1 MKVISWVLRREHTF
15 PLIIGLADGILTALT
30 LTAGRV
36 IHSQPGVDST
46 LAFRV
51 PLASSLSGAFVF
63 FVAEYGR
70 LRGEL
75 VYAER
80 QLNLPTY
87 GSFAASRLGRAVFR
101 EAVGGAVISCVCNFL
116 GALLPLL
123 FIVLLPESS
132 WLAIVIAI
140 TALGALG
147 VGVAYVVHGNLARWA
162 GALIIAGVLLTFVGT
177 ELHII

>member
-1 MKVISWVLRREHTF
+1 MNVISWVVRREHTF
-15 PLIIGLADGILTALT
+15 ALIVGLADGILTALT

-36 IHSQPGVDST
+36 IYSQPGVDST
-46 LAFRV
+46 LAFRI

-63 FVAEYGR
+63 FVAEYSR

-80 QLNLPTY
+80 ELSLTTH
-87 GSFAASRLGRAVFR
+87 GLAASRLGRTVFR

-123 FIVLLPESS
+123 FTVLLPESS
-132 WLAIVIAI
+132 WLAIIIAI

-147 VGVAYVVHGNLARWA
+147 VGVAYVVHGNLIRWA
-162 GALIIAGVLLTFVGT
+162 GALIIAGTLLTFVGT
-177 ELHII
+177 ELHIV